1 MEQLLTIFSLL
12 QTETHFHFVVTIFI
26 LAILISFYR
35 YYSVFLKA
43 RFPILGKTLL
53 QENFDIKENQI
64 NYKTYIIAIA
74 MSLFLFIV
82 YFLTSPSI
90 YKEKP
95 SGDAVYFTMMAVYAD
110 TPSELNIPIT
120 SLHGNRILA
129 PILVHALVGRELKQA
144 IHEYEKLSH
153 RKLTADIFY
162 FWLRDEG
169 DENLAAIQ
177 AEQGIDSNARLSK
190 INEDEKALLLK
201 INKVVWKGFTI
212 VNFIAFLVQIIFV
225 LAILAYFRIPSLVAL
240 FICFIYSTF
249 FVNVRLYV
257 YWPYMTDPLAL
268 SFLLAGWYFMLEKR
282 PILFTS
288 LLILGILVKEQLLLL
303 LVAFFFY
310 NLLNR
315 KTDDAPLNTRIIL
328 ARLPLILSWSLIP
341 VIVYVWLRMS
351 PYFAIQGNVLPVME
365 HYTNYVMYNV
375 DKPDD
380 LSKIFR
386 DYIYLFQYHFNK
398 LLSVEGVFKSLLIPI
413 NVFGVLF
420 FLLLKRIKNVTNLLY
435 QNNNVYMLFYVL
447 PYLLLGLF
455 MVDRYIF
462 YIVPVILILSAF
474 IISDLS
480 SKHSLFFFIV
490 LLLLNLLMMRFF
502 SQIHPRWLQTEYFN
516 ILMIGLSLVLNRLA
530 WILFSMSFALEK
542 KQH

>member
-1 MEQLLTIFSLL
+1 MEPLFTILSLL

-26 LAILISFYR
+26 LAILIGFYR

-43 RFPILGKTLL
+43 KFPILGKTLL
-53 QENFDIKENQI
+53 QRNFESHTSQI
-64 NYKTYIIAIA
+64 NYKTYTIAIA
-74 MSLFLFIV
+74 MSLLLFII
-82 YFLTSPSI
+82 YLLTSPSI

-95 SGDAVYFTMMAVYAD
+95 SGDAVYFTMMTVYAD
-110 TPSELNIPIT
+110 MPSELNIPIT
-120 SLHGNRILA
+120 SLHGNRILV

-162 FWLRDEG
+162 FWLRDGG
-169 DENLAAIQ
+169 DENLATIQ
-177 AEQGIDSNARLSK
+177 AEQGIDSKARLSK
-190 INEDEKALLLK
+190 INEDEKVLLSK
-201 INKVVWKGFTI
+201 INKLVWKGFTI
-212 VNFIAFLVQIIFV
+212 VNLIAFIVQIIFV
-225 LAILAYFRIPSLVAL
+225 LAILAYLRIPSLVAL
-240 FICFIYSTF
+240 LICFIYSTS

-257 YWPYMTDPLAL
+257 FWPYMTDPLAL
-268 SFLLAGWYFMLEKR
+268 SFLLAGWYFMLEKKH
-282 PILFTS
+282 ILFTS
-288 LLILGILVKEQLLLL
+288 LLILGVLVKEQLLLL

-310 NLLNR
+310 NLLN
-315 KTDDAPLNTRIIL
+315 TDDAPPNIKMML
-328 ARLPLILSWSLIP
+328 ARLPIIVFWSIIP
-341 VIVYVWLRMS
+341 VIVYLWLRMY

-375 DKPDD
+375 DKPYDF
-380 LSKIFR
+380 SKIFS

-398 LLSVEGVFKSLLIPI
+398 LFSVEGVFKSLLIPI

-420 FLLLKRIKNVTNLLY
+420 FLLLKRIKNVINIIY
-435 QNNNVYMLFYVL
+435 QNNNIYMLFYIL

-480 SKHSLFFFIV
+480 SKHSLFFFLV
-490 LLLLNLLMMRFF
+490 LLLINLLMMRFF

-516 ILMIGLSLVLNRLA
+516 ILMIALSLVLNRLA
-530 WILFSMSFALEK
+530 WIFFSMSFALEK
-542 KQH
+542 KLQ

>member
-1 MEQLLTIFSLL
+1 MDQLLTILSLL
-12 QTETHFHFVVTIFI
+12 KTESHFHFVITIFI

-95 SGDAVYFTMMAVYAD
+95 SGDAVYFSMMVVYGDKPAD
-110 TPSELNIPIT
+110 LNIPIT
-120 SLHGNRILA
+120 SLHGNRILV
-129 PILVHALVGRELKQA
+129 PILIHALVGEEIKQT
-144 IHEYEKLSH
+144 IHEYEKLSK
-153 RKLTADIFY
+153 REFTADIFY
-162 FWLRDEG
+162 YWMRQ
-169 DENLAAIQ
+169 ENRVVNGIQ
-177 AEQGIDSNARLSK
+177 ENEKAVLSK
-190 INEDEKALLLK
+190 INKL
-201 INKVVWKGFTI
+201 VWKGFTI
-212 VNFIAFLVQIIFV
+212 VNLIAFIVQIIFV
-225 LAILAYFRIPSLVAL
+225 LAILAYFRIPSPVGLL
-240 FICFIYSTF
+240 ICLIYSTF
-249 FVNVRLYV
+249 FVNVRLYL

-288 LLILGILVKEQLLLL
+288 LLILGVLVKEQLLLL

-315 KTDDAPLNTRIIL
+315 KKDEAPLNTRIIL

-542 KQH
+542 KPQ